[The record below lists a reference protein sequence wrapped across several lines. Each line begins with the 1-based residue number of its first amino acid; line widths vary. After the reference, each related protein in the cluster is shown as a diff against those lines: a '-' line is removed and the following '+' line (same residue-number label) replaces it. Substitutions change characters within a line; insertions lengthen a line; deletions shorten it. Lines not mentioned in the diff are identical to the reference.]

1 MFDVEHIKVESV
13 QLMNPVAF
21 QDESWLALYRTAM
34 LELER
39 AKMDGRIKAAR
50 TEIVARVE
58 RLHTMPGLHT
68 EERRAIEDALSGL
81 RVLAAEEERYDAEQK
96 RHVFDQTLQ
105 ALKTVAPAVLRADE
119 DFATET

>member
-1 MFDVEHIKVESV
+1 M
-13 QLMNPVAF
+13 
-21 QDESWLALYRTAM
+21 YRTAM

-58 RLHTMPGLHT
+58 RLHDMPGLHT

-81 RVLAAEEERYDAEQK
+81 RLLAAEEECYDAEQK
-96 RHVFDQTLQ
+96 RHVFDQTF
-105 ALKTVAPAVLRADE
+105 ASIE
-119 DFATET
+119 DRRSCCPKGR